1 MIEYD
6 RQRGTNIF
14 YQFITLATSNQ
25 AFANFNIYYFSIL
38 ESYIHHYS
46 KRILTFSIVSL

>member
-25 AFANFNIYYFSIL
+25 AFANFNIFQFLKVIFTTIQNEFL
-38 ESYIHHYS
+38 PF
-46 KRILTFSIVSL
+46 R